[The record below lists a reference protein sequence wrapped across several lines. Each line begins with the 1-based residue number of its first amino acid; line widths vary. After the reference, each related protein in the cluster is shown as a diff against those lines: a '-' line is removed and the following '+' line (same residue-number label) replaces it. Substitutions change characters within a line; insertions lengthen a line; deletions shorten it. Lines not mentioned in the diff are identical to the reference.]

1 MKKTE
6 RKEIR
11 LTKQDKL
18 KCDIVLKEI
27 NKNRNKKVG
36 YRFLLMEFVNNY
48 LETNTKGL
56 ELQKNELN
64 KKLQNEKES
73 IKEKEKIIKDI
84 ENKINN
90 LDHEINNKKLYDLNN
105 FKYNPNVLNA
115 IDNIKTY
122 CMDNNIISFEEI
134 PSELFLT
141 INETYKIKD
150 MDLIKNITSFEFKNW
165 ITEIKINAK
174 EPTEKEIINLISEKV
189 INKFNINNNG
199 QTFNEF
205 IKTDYGQAILKGYIK
220 NNGHNIIKEEDIIK
234 KVNELI
240 Y

>member
-11 LTKQDKL
+11 LTKQDKI

-36 YRFLLMEFVNNY
+36 YRFLLMEFVNSY

-56 ELQKNELN
+56 ELQIKELN
-64 KKLQNEKES
+64 KILENEKQT
-73 IKEKEKIIKDI
+73 IKEKEKIIKEI

-90 LDHEINNKKLYDLNN
+90 LDHEINNKKLYDLTN

-122 CMDNNIISFEEI
+122 CIDNNITSFEEI
-134 PSELFLT
+134 PSDLFLT

-150 MDLIKNITSFEFKNW
+150 MDLIKNITFNEFKNW
-165 ITEIKINAK
+165 ITEIKINTEK
-174 EPTEKEIINLISEKV
+174 PTEKEIINLISEKV
-189 INKFNINNNG
+189 INKFNKSNKG
-199 QTFNEF
+199 TFNDF

-220 NNGHNIIKEEDIIK
+220 NNGHDLIKEQDIINNINKIIK
-234 KVNELI
+234 
-240 Y
+240 